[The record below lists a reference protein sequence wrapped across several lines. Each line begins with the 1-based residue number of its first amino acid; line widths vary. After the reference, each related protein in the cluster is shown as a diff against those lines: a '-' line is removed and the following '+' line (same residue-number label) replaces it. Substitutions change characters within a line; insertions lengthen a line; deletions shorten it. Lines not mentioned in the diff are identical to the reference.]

1 MKKNHYTGIIVS
13 LTLLAFLWT
22 LSACG
27 NRQEDGAH
35 GSQQMDAPP
44 VEVSIITIK
53 PERVAIHTELSG
65 RVSAYLVAEVRPQV
79 GGIIQKMLFAEGSE
93 VKEGDVLYQIDPS
106 LYQAAAD
113 SAEASLARA
122 QAILPPA
129 QSKANRYKE
138 LASANAISQQ
148 EYDDAEAAAKKAAA
162 DVLSA
167 KAEVEKARINLQY
180 TRVKAPISGRIGK
193 SSVTTGAL
201 VTAFQPVALAV
212 IQKLDPVYVDV
223 TQSSTSMLN
232 LKKSLAKGLLKRD
245 GDNQAR
251 VKLRLEDGSLYE
263 REGVLKFSDVTVD
276 PGTGS
281 VILRSVFPNPDLSL
295 LPGMFVRALV
305 EEGVNENGILVP
317 QRCVTRNAKGIAT
330 AMVVD
335 NDNVIQIRELRI
347 DRAVGNNW
355 LVDKGLAEGD
365 KVVVEGLQKVRP
377 GGTVQTIPFVSQKNG
392 SRDSRE
398 IAKAPTLSESEQ
410 Q

>member
-1 MKKNHYTGIIVS
+1 MKKKHYTGIIVS
-13 LTLLAFLWT
+13 LTLFACLWT

-27 NRQEDGAH
+27 NRQEDDAH
-35 GSQQMDAPP
+35 GSQQMDVPP
-44 VEVSIITIK
+44 VEVSVITIK

-93 VKEGDVLYQIDPS
+93 VSEGDVLYQIDPS
-106 LYQAAAD
+106 LYQAAVD

-122 QAILPPA
+122 RAILPPA

-138 LASANAISQQ
+138 LAGANAISRQ
-148 EYDDAEAAAKKAAA
+148 EYDDAQAAAKKAEA

-167 KAEVEKARINLQY
+167 KAELEKAQINLQY
-180 TRVKAPISGRIGK
+180 TSVKAPISGRIGK

-232 LKKSLAKGLLKRD
+232 LKKSIEKGLLKRN
-245 GDNQAR
+245 GDSQAR
-251 VKLRLEDGSLYE
+251 VKLRLEDNSLYE

-281 VILRSVFPNPDLSL
+281 VILRSVFPNPGLSL

-305 EEGVNENGILVP
+305 EEGINEQAILVP

-330 AMVVD
+330 AMIVD
-335 NDNVIQIRELRI
+335 TANTVQARELQI
-347 DRAVGNNW
+347 DHAVGNNW
-355 LVDKGLAEGD
+355 LVSEGLADGD
-365 KVVVEGLQKVRP
+365 KVVVEGLQKIRP
-377 GGTVQTIPFVSQKNG
+377 GGAVQTIPFEPEKKGQRSAQVIS
-392 SRDSRE
+392 
-398 IAKAPTLSESEQ
+398 KAPAI
-410 Q
+410 